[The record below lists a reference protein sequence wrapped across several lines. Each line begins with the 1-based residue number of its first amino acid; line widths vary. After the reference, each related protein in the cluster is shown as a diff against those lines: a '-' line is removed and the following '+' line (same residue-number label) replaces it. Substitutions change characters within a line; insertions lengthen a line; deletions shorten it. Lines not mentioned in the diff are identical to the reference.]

1 MVCSEENDDDF
12 KPVRIKLNA
21 ALLELATFCTCRL
34 VTFKFTRTG
43 SLNVRTMI
51 PYAISIVYDSKTG
64 GTESATKS
72 PATIANEIKVGILTT
87 GKP

>member
-51 PYAISIVYDSKTG
+51 PYAISIVYDCKTG

-72 PATIANEIKVGILTT
+72 PAAITKAFNVRILAT
-87 GKP
+87 GMP

>member
-43 SLNVRTMI
+43 SLKVRIMI
-51 PYAISIVYDSKTG
+51 PYAISIVYDCKTG

-72 PATIANEIKVGILTT
+72 PAAIANEIKVGILTT